1 VQFNDE
7 DLKIIKEADIAGDAI
22 PYLRSDKTIKP
33 AKGTC
38 PYSTPLAKEDRYAA
52 FKNIKNRNLYKTRIL
67 IFDTNDLE
75 MDIQTEKIELAKLLL
90 NTNNPKIIQSIKQ
103 IFKKE
108 KTADFWDELTSD
120 QKKEIKTARKEIK
133 DEKSSDYESFMTK
146 HR

>member
-1 VQFNDE
+1 
-7 DLKIIKEADIAGDAI
+7 
-22 PYLRSDKTIKP
+22 
-33 AKGTC
+33 
-38 PYSTPLAKEDRYAA
+38 
-52 FKNIKNRNLYKTRIL
+52 
-67 IFDTNDLE
+67 

-120 QKKEIKTARKEIK
+120 QKKEIRTARKEIK